1 LEVSEMGLRETE
13 LRQCSAFCGV
23 EEASVGDRNRG
34 GFNVAWD
41 NSDPDNDSGLS

>member
-1 LEVSEMGLRETE
+1 MGLRETE

-34 GFNVAWD
+34 DFNVAWD
-41 NSDPDNDSGLS
+41 KPNNSDPDNVSGLS